1 MYSHLIPLYICF
13 ALDLCFSLIFSD
25 VRVFVCLSLDSQKAN
40 LYLKMAQSKLI
51 LANLYSIVLWT
62 IIVIVNPS
70 LGQQN
75 GEPMVSA
82 PQINNKGQLSAD
94 YLSSSSSLS
103 LVDDDKQV
111 KIQYVNVNGL
121 PVLVQFTFVG
131 PPKILPIATADSY
144 PEGSSINLI
153 CTVSGGQRRGL
164 VLSWRANGEE
174 LDAQKLRDLEAFDN
188 VSIGT
193 DEADISILRIKNA
206 TSTNSGQYTCTAK
219 NPLGQDSTSVKIVI
233 NGMFAQQS

>member
-1 MYSHLIPLYICF
+1 MAPLY
-13 ALDLCFSLIFSD
+13 LLTLWSL
-25 VRVFVCLSLDSQKAN
+25 VFFVGK
-40 LYLKMAQSKLI
+40 
-51 LANLYSIVLWT
+51 SI
-62 IIVIVNPS
+62 
-70 LGQQN
+70 GQQN
-75 GEPMVSA
+75 GEPVVFA
-82 PQINNKGQLSAD
+82 PQINNKGQLSTD
-94 YLSSSSSLS
+94 LLSPHSQE
-103 LVDDDKQV
+103 DDKQV

-174 LDAQKLRDLEAFDN
+174 LTEQKLRDSDAFDN

-206 TSTNSGQYTCTAK
+206 TNINSGVYTCTAK

-233 NGMFAQQS
+233 NGLYTIA